1 MQWFYLSLFSLV
13 LFSLSNIL
21 QRKLLRDITALNPV
35 LFGFIFQVLVGL
47 FAIPIFLIYRDTIS
61 VSLTI
66 WRYIIIA
73 GVLYAAS
80 NFLGYHALKITEV
93 SRISV
98 IGSSRSLWVLI
109 GSILILGEKLKT
121 LNLLGIFLIVFSLL
135 LIFWEKEKQVK
146 VNKGQ
151 KFALFAAILSG
162 FALVVDGLILR
173 ELSVAFYLII
183 SSLFTGIGTLA
194 FSPKSISKSKIEP
207 YKDRKVFIPIIFASL
222 IFTFAVFLMYT
233 SYKIGG
239 KMATVIPITQS
250 SAILTIFLSALLLKE
265 TKSLPKK
272 IIALALCILGINFL
286 K

>member
-1 MQWFYLSLFSLV
+1 MQWFYLSLFSLF
-13 LFSLSNIL
+13 LFSLSSIL
-21 QRKLLRDITALNPV
+21 QRKLLRDMVVLNPV

-47 FAIPIFLIYRDTIS
+47 FAIPIFLVYRGTIS

-66 WRYIIIA
+66 WGYIIVA
-73 GVLYAAS
+73 GILYAAS

-121 LNLLGIFLIVFSLL
+121 LNLLGIFLIVFSLA
-135 LIFWEKEKQVK
+135 LIFWEKEKQIEM
-146 VNKGQ
+146 NKGQ
-151 KFALFAAILSG
+151 RFALFATILSG

-173 ELSVAFYLII
+173 EFSVAFYLII
-183 SSLFTGIGTLA
+183 SSLLTGGGTLA
-194 FSPKSISKSKIEP
+194 FSPKSITKIAP
-207 YKDRKVFIPIIFASL
+207 YKDRKVFIPMIFASF
-222 IFTFAVFLMYT
+222 IFAFAVFLMYT

-239 KMATVIPITQS
+239 KMAAVISITQS
-250 SAILTIFLSALLLKE
+250 AAILTIFLSALLLKE
-265 TKSLPKK
+265 TKDLPKK

-286 K
+286 R